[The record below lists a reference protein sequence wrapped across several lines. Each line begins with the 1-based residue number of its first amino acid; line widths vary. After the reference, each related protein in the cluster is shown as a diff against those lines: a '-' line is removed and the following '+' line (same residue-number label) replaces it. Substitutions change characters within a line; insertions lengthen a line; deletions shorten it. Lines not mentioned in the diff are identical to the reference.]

1 MDGITYDWHNKKIMK
16 VIDLININYA
26 AYAIRITKT
35 RAYTSL
41 KKYLL
46 IVYEF
51 LIMVQTN

>member
-1 MDGITYDWHNKKIMK
+1 MDGITDDWHNKKIMK